1 MAYYKRG
8 AAVSG
13 RRFLVSGRVQGVFYR
28 GTVAQHARELAITG
42 HAHNLADGKVE
53 VVAFGTPDALR
64 ELERRLWVGS
74 AASKVTAVEVVDI
87 ELDAVPARFQTG

>member
-1 MAYYKRG
+1 MRG
-8 AAVSG
+8 
-13 RRFLVSGRVQGVFYR
+13 RQFLVSGRVQGVFYR

-53 VVAFGTPDALR
+53 VVAFGTADALQ

-74 AASKVTAVEVVDI
+74 AASKVTAVEVED
-87 ELDAVPARFQTG
+87 LDLDVIPARFQTG

>member
-1 MAYYKRG
+1 M
-8 AAVSG
+8 SG

-87 ELDAVPARFQTG
+87 EFEAVPARFQTG